1 MSGIPDQPL
10 ISPSSVEARSA
21 VILIIDDD
29 RSCARDIA
37 GFLGR
42 FGFRTIESRPIDAHD
57 TARRE
62 QPDLVLLDLCLDGP
76 MIMDTRSAEHLLQG
90 LKADESTRRLPVVAI
105 SGLFADAATEARFRR
120 LGAEAFYAKGEVLDR
135 GPFLRSLQA
144 RFPGAED
151 GPPRTGPGLEHEPEA
166 GVSEGSL
173 PFELTILVIDDEED
187 SFELLGALFKNRPYR
202 ILWAK
207 SGAQGLN
214 FTKTE
219 LPDLVVL
226 DLHMPDFD
234 GHDIYRLL
242 RENQGGFHLPILV
255 LTGESR
261 VGDEVCSINS
271 GADDYLV
278 KGSPIELLEARA
290 CGLIRRLRFSAT
302 PSWVLRCHGAALD
315 SLRHEMSVPGRSRPV
330 LLTKKEA
337 AIMAFLMSAKGRA
350 VEVPTLHKKVCG
362 TWKPHA
368 ATIKVHIS
376 NMRAKLGP
384 YADLIEA
391 IMGEES
397 YRFNVELLQAL
408 AARSQGH
415 ARG

>member
-1 MSGIPDQPL
+1 MSVDPPL
-10 ISPSSVEARSA
+10 VLNPSPVEARSA
-21 VILIIDDD
+21 AILIIDDN
-29 RSCARDIA
+29 RSCARDLA

-42 FGFRTIESRPIDAHD
+42 LGFRTIESGPMAAHD

-62 QPDLVLLDLCLDGP
+62 QPDLILLDLCLDGP
-76 MIMDTRSAEHLLQG
+76 MILDTRSSEHLLKG

-105 SGLFADAATEARFRR
+105 SGLYADAATEARFRR
-120 LGAEAFYAKGEVLDR
+120 LGAEAFYTKAEVFDR
-135 GPFLRSLQA
+135 GPFLRGLLA
-144 RFPGAED
+144 RLANAED
-151 GPPRTGPGLEHEPEA
+151 DPPRVDPASEREPDA
-166 GVSEGSL
+166 GASEGSS

-187 SFELLGALFKNRPYR
+187 SSELLGALFKDRPYR

-207 SGAQGLN
+207 SGAQGLH
-214 FTKTE
+214 FAKTE

-226 DLHMPDFD
+226 DLHMPRLD

-255 LTGESR
+255 LTRESSIDAQVR
-261 VGDEVCSINS
+261 SINS

-278 KGSPIELLEARA
+278 KGAPIDLLEARV

-315 SLRHEMSVPGRSRPV
+315 SLRHEMSAPGVSKV
-330 LLTKKEA
+330 LLTKKET
-337 AIMAFLMSAKGRA
+337 AIMAFLMSAKGRTVDVSA
-350 VEVPTLHKKVCG
+350 IHKKVCG

-376 NMRAKLGP
+376 NMRAKLGRN
-384 YADLIEA
+384 ADLIEA
-391 IMGEES
+391 IHGEER
-397 YRFNVELLQAL
+397 YRFNIDLLQAL
-408 AARSQGH
+408 AARSQDH
-415 ARG
+415 SRG